1 MVRVISG
8 NEVSDLNPTELF
20 EKTPSE
26 EVLYES
32 IVCPCYLFF
41 RVRVKP
47 HSSRL
52 EHFLGRLKDTINNL
66 SLIHQKSFVSPVLDT
81 PNIQRFSRDLL
92 HLSTED
98 RKSVFGVYR
107 GIIFTT
113 RKMLRDFS
121 TKLIDEKTAKYLDT
135 SIYEKMN
142 EFPVL
147 YTGDKKPLNY
157 QLRRLED
164 LKESLVGCYLPEKII
179 KPYIPVKLNG
189 IIPDVNVKALPDVPY
204 TKRLFEHKVV
214 DFEN

>member
-1 MVRVISG
+1 MVRVIRN
-8 NEVSDLNPTELF
+8 NEVSDLTTIEVF
-20 EKTPSE
+20 EMTPSV

-32 IVCPCYLFF
+32 ILCPCYMFF
-41 RVRVKP
+41 RVNLRP

-52 EHFLGRLKDTINNL
+52 GHFLERFKNTINNL
-66 SLIHQKSFVSPVLDT
+66 SLIHQKKFVSPVLDT

-98 RKSVFGVYR
+98 GTSIFGVYR
-107 GIIFTT
+107 GIIFTS
-113 RKMLRDFS
+113 RKMLRDFA

-135 SIYEKMN
+135 SIYEKMT
-142 EFPVL
+142 EFPII
-147 YTGDKKPLNY
+147 YTGSKKPLNY
-157 QLRRLED
+157 QLRRFED

-179 KPYIPVKLNG
+179 KPYMPVKLNG
-189 IIPDVNVKALPDVPY
+189 NIPDVNVKALPDIPY